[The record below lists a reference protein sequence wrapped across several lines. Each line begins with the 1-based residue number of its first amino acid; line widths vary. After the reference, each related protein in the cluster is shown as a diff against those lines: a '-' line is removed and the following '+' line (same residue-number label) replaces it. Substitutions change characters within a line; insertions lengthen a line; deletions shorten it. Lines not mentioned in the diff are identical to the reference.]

1 MNKFAVLVSFA
12 AAATLVGCKDPDYAG
27 KPYALNRSEVKD
39 AGEITTTLEPTAISC
54 SCDPNTKHTAPC
66 QCGASDCKCK
76 VEVEPM
82 IAVVDPAPN
91 AKPVA
96 PAAEYTTYIVQ
107 KGDYLAKISKKF
119 NIKVDAIKSLNG
131 LKNDTIRLGQ
141 KIKLPGKV
149 DVGVQEEYR
158 PTKAIKEPKA
168 FKPYEGATFEYV
180 VKSGDTLGAIA
191 YGHGINI
198 RQLKALNN
206 LKKDNLKIG
215 QKLQVPVVGEKPA
228 ETKAAPIEETIPAPA
243 DKEPTIPVETT
254 VVDATVAQTAPA
266 PTIPVDDVTYVVQE
280 GDDITGVAIRWNIS
294 AAVIRDLN
302 NLAEDAQLVP
312 GQILKLPA
320 EVQQ

>member
-1 MNKFAVLVSFA
+1 MNKFAVLASVA
-12 AAATLVGCKDPDYAG
+12 VAATLVGCKDPDYAG
-27 KPYALNRSEVKD
+27 KPYAMNRSEVKD
-39 AGEITTTLEPTAISC
+39 AGEIAPTETTCAPTTVETTAPVAEPSVISC
-54 SCDPNTKHTAPC
+54 SCVPGTKHTSPC

-76 VEVEPM
+76 VEPE
-82 IAVVDPAPN
+82 
-91 AKPVA
+91 
-96 PAAEYTTYIVQ
+96 AEYTLYIVQ

-119 NIKVDAIKSLNG
+119 NIKVDAIKAMNG

-141 KIKLPGKV
+141 KIKLPGKI

-158 PTKAIKEPKA
+158 PTRAIKEPKP
-168 FKPYEGATFEYV
+168 FKPYDGATFEYV

-215 QKLQVPVVGEKPA
+215 QKLLVPVVDEKPS
-228 ETKAAPIEETIPAPA
+228 ETKTAPATETIPAPA
-243 DKEPTIPVETT
+243 VEEPTIPAETT
-254 VVDATVAQTAPA
+254 VVEESVA

-280 GDDITGVAIRWNIS
+280 GDDITGVAIRWNVS